1 MLDRE
6 PQGYKFKHAKQISL
20 DGYHGV
26 AKDLMQLNDPIAD
39 GFMRVSDM
47 RDDIVIIQ
55 KPQDR
60 VRDYD
65 EIGFVRVA
73 KFLKMPRMEFWHGDG
88 MVETKREDGVWLVAI
103 NDQELA
109 DRVARSNDGKRKFD
123 DMYVEAFR
131 GEVSRGLT
139 SCLKREKLLNSGKY
153 NLAVY
158 ASYKSLLLF
167 DLFLIPVIVGAKVV
181 SGDSPVDIA
190 LRTSELYVILNGGYN
205 ILNLLSSGMRE
216 ARDRIVGRIGLP
228 EVPGYELPMPRFNE
242 PFVKH
247 SLLEVIAAPTVPLD
261 RLVRGLNYLSM
272 HGQDLIKASQQNKA

>member
-1 MLDRE
+1 MLDQE
-6 PQGYKFKHAKQISL
+6 PQGYKFKHAKRIFL

-47 RDDIVIIQ
+47 RDDIVVIQ

-65 EIGFVRVA
+65 EIGFVKVA

-109 DRVARSNDGKRKFD
+109 DRVARSNDGKKKFD

-131 GEVSRGLT
+131 GEVTRGLT
-139 SCLKREKLLNSGKY
+139 DCLKREKLLNSGKY

-167 DLFLIPVIVGAKVV
+167 DLFLIPVVVAAKVAG
-181 SGDSPVDIA
+181 GDNPVDIA
-190 LRTSELYVILNGGYN
+190 LRTSELYAILNGGYN
-205 ILNLLSSGMRE
+205 VLNLISSGLRE
-216 ARDRIVGRIGLP
+216 VRDRMVSRIGLS
-228 EVPGYELPMPRFNE
+228 EIPGHEFPMPRFNE

-247 SLLEVIAAPTVPLD
+247 SLPEVVISPAVPLD
-261 RLVRGLNYLSM
+261 RLVRGALYLHK
-272 HGQDLIKASQQNKA
+272 HGDRIITATQDN